1 MIDFT
6 CDTNYLIPTGFKV
19 IISRREYP
27 HLQFFAQQIQHPSLE
42 LPVVET
48 PFKRIGGVP
57 FPGDALQFGSLSM
70 DVILDENMKVYEEIY
85 DWMFR
90 LVQQKHKPQEGRLF
104 RTDDPASYADIRISI
119 LTSHNN
125 ANRQLKYVN
134 ALPITLGD
142 ITLAS
147 TTDGQFI
154 TFPVNFRFDY
164 FEFA

>member
-27 HLQFFAQQIQHPSLE
+27 HLQFYAQQVQHPALE

-104 RTDDPASYADIRISI
+104 RTDDPSSYADIRISI

-134 ALPITLGD
+134 AVPTTLGD

>member
-1 MIDFT
+1 
-6 CDTNYLIPTGFKV
+6 
-19 IISRREYP
+19 
-27 HLQFFAQQIQHPSLE
+27 
-42 LPVVET
+42 
-48 PFKRIGGVP
+48 
-57 FPGDALQFGSLSM
+57 
-70 DVILDENMKVYEEIY
+70 
-85 DWMFR
+85 MFR